1 MTSHNPTRLSYR
13 ILLATAGVLLLVA
26 TGAALAKNDDGS
38 NRQATVKSSAA
49 LIARDNDHDRNNEHA
64 KKREDKDRDGDE
76 SAKLRKN
83 KDKDKYAAEQKP
95 KCGNFIVPTT
105 GCPINPKDPV
115 GSVHPAPA
123 RVPYPLQ

>member
-13 ILLATAGVLLLVA
+13 ILLATAGVFLLVA
-26 TGAALAKNDDGS
+26 TGAASAKNDGGS
-38 NRQATVKSSAA
+38 KREASAKSSAA

-64 KKREDKDRDGDE
+64 KKHEDKDHDGDE
-76 SAKLRKN
+76 SAKKR

-95 KCGNFIVPTT
+95 KCGNIIVPTT